1 MELLLQSVINGV
13 LIGGVYVAIAVG
25 FSMAFGVMHVIDFA
39 VGEWVVLGA
48 LVGWTLTTQVGLD
61 PFLVLPLVAVG
72 FAVVGWFLQPLLRRV
87 VAGDRP
93 LPVLMGL
100 VFTFGIAILLQAG
113 ALLVWGINRRSI
125 ANPLGGQSIQLDVGG
140 LSLTI
145 PILRLLMLL
154 FGVGVVVVIGIVLRR
169 TRGGAAVR
177 AVAQNPIMAG
187 LLGINVDLVGRTVYA
202 AYAGITAVAG
212 VFIGTLF
219 AVSPEIGLQYT
230 TFAFFTVVLAG
241 MGYVAGVPVAGLA
254 LGLLQSL
261 VAVYWGP
268 RYVYLAVFLALYLT
282 LLISPRGLLRK
293 GWG

>member
-1 MELLLQSVINGV
+1 MELLLQSVINGI

-39 VGEWVVLGA
+39 VGEWVVVGA
-48 LVGWTLTTQVGLD
+48 LVGWTLTAQVGLD
-61 PFLVLPLVAVG
+61 PFLVLPLVAAG

-100 VFTFGIAILLQAG
+100 VFTFGVAILLQAG

-125 ANPLGGQSIQLDVGG
+125 ANPLGGRSIQLDLGG
-140 LSLTI
+140 LSLTV
-145 PILRLLMLL
+145 PVLRLVMLL
-154 FGVGVVVVIGIVLRR
+154 FGLGVVVAIGIVLRR
-169 TRGGAAVR
+169 TRAGAAVR
-177 AVAQNPIMAG
+177 ATAQNPVMAG
-187 LLGINVDLVGRTVYA
+187 LLGINVDLVGRAVYA
-202 AYAGITAVAG
+202 AYAGITSMAG

-241 MGYVAGVPVAGLA
+241 MGYVAGVPLAGLA

-282 LLISPRGLLRK
+282 LLVSPRGLLRR
-293 GWG
+293 GWA

>member
-1 MELLLQSVINGV
+1 MELLLQSVVNGI
-13 LIGGVYVAIAVG
+13 LIGGVYVAVAVG

-39 VGEWVVLGA
+39 VGEWVVVGA
-48 LVGWTLTTQVGLD
+48 LVGWTLTAQLGLD
-61 PFLVLPLVAVG
+61 PFLVLPLVGVV

-125 ANPLGGQSIQLDVGG
+125 ANPLGGRSIQLDLGG
-140 LSLTI
+140 LSLTV
-145 PILRLLMLL
+145 PVLRLVMLL
-154 FGVGVVVVIGIVLRR
+154 FGVGVVVAIGIVLRR
-169 TRGGAAVR
+169 TRAGAAVR
-177 AVAQNPIMAG
+177 AAAQNPVMAG
-187 LLGINVDLVGRTVYA
+187 LLGINVSLVGRAVYA
-202 AYAGITAVAG
+202 AYAGITSVAG

-282 LLISPRGLLRK
+282 LLISPRGLLRR
-293 GWG
+293 GWA

>member
-1 MELLLQSVINGV
+1 MELLLQSVINGI

-39 VGEWVVLGA
+39 VGEWVVVGA
-48 LVGWTLTTQVGLD
+48 LVGWSLTAQLGLD

-125 ANPLGGQSIQLDVGG
+125 ANPLGGRSIQLDLSG

-145 PILRLLMLL
+145 PILRLIMLL
-154 FGVGVVVVIGIVLRR
+154 FGVGVVVAIGIVLRR
-169 TRGGAAVR
+169 TWVGAAVR
-177 AVAQNPIMAG
+177 ATAQNPVMAG
-187 LLGINVDLVGRTVYA
+187 LLGMNVALVGRAVYA
-202 AYAGITAVAG
+202 AYAGITSVAG

-241 MGYVAGVPVAGLA
+241 MGYVAGVPLAGLA

-282 LLISPRGLLRK
+282 LLVSPRGLLRR
-293 GWG
+293 GWA

>member
-1 MELLLQSVINGV
+1 MELLLQSVINGI

-39 VGEWVVLGA
+39 VGEWVVVGA
-48 LVGWTLTTQVGLD
+48 LVGWTLTAQVGLD
-61 PFLVLPLVAVG
+61 PFLVLPLVAAG

-100 VFTFGIAILLQAG
+100 VFTFGVAILLQAG

-125 ANPLGGQSIQLDVGG
+125 ANPLGGRSIQLDLGG
-140 LSLTI
+140 LSLTV
-145 PILRLLMLL
+145 PVLRLVMLL
-154 FGVGVVVVIGIVLRR
+154 FGLGVVVAIGLVLRR
-169 TRGGAAVR
+169 TRAGAAVR
-177 AVAQNPIMAG
+177 ATAQNPVMAG
-187 LLGINVDLVGRTVYA
+187 LLGINVDLVGRAVYA
-202 AYAGITAVAG
+202 AYAGITSMAG

-241 MGYVAGVPVAGLA
+241 MGYVAGVPLAGLA

-282 LLISPRGLLRK
+282 LLVSPRGLLRR
-293 GWG
+293 GWA

>member
-1 MELLLQSVINGV
+1 MELLLQSVINGI

-39 VGEWVVLGA
+39 VGEWVVVGA
-48 LVGWTLTTQVGLD
+48 LVGWTLTAQVGLD
-61 PFLVLPLVAVG
+61 PFLVLPLVAAG

-100 VFTFGIAILLQAG
+100 VFTFGVAILLQAG

-125 ANPLGGQSIQLDVGG
+125 ANPLGGRSIQLDLGG
-140 LSLTI
+140 LSLTV
-145 PILRLLMLL
+145 PVLRLVMLL
-154 FGVGVVVVIGIVLRR
+154 FGLGVVIAIGIVLRR
-169 TRGGAAVR
+169 TRAGAAVR
-177 AVAQNPIMAG
+177 ATAQNPVMAG
-187 LLGINVDLVGRTVYA
+187 LLGINVDLVGRAVYA
-202 AYAGITAVAG
+202 AYAGITSMAG

-241 MGYVAGVPVAGLA
+241 MGYVAGVPLAGLA

-282 LLISPRGLLRK
+282 LLVSPRGLLRR
-293 GWG
+293 GWA

>member
-48 LVGWTLTTQVGLD
+48 LVGWTLTTQAGLD

-72 FAVVGWFLQPLLRRV
+72 FAVVGRFLQPLLRRV

-125 ANPLGGQSIQLDVGG
+125 ANPLGGRSIQLDVGG

-154 FGVGVVVVIGIVLRR
+154 FGLGVVVVIGIVLRR
-169 TRGGAAVR
+169 TRAGAAVR
-177 AVAQNPIMAG
+177 AAAQNPIMAG

-202 AYAGITAVAG
+202 AYAGITSVAG

>member
-1 MELLLQSVINGV
+1 
-13 LIGGVYVAIAVG
+13 VYVAIAVG

-39 VGEWVVLGA
+39 VGEWVVVGA
-48 LVGWTLTTQVGLD
+48 LVGWTLTAQVGLD
-61 PFLVLPLVAVG
+61 PFLVLPLVAAG

-100 VFTFGIAILLQAG
+100 VFTFGVAILLQAG

-125 ANPLGGQSIQLDVGG
+125 ANPLGGRSIQLDLGG
-140 LSLTI
+140 LSLTV
-145 PILRLLMLL
+145 PVLRLVMLL
-154 FGVGVVVVIGIVLRR
+154 FGLGVVVAIGLVLRR
-169 TRGGAAVR
+169 TRAGAAVR
-177 AVAQNPIMAG
+177 ATAQNPVMAG
-187 LLGINVDLVGRTVYA
+187 LLGINVDLVGRAVYA
-202 AYAGITAVAG
+202 AYAGITSMAG

-241 MGYVAGVPVAGLA
+241 MGYVAGVPLAGLA

-282 LLISPRGLLRK
+282 LLVSPRGLLRR
-293 GWG
+293 GWA

>member
-1 MELLLQSVINGV
+1 MELLLQSVVNGI
-13 LIGGVYVAIAVG
+13 LIGGVYVAVAVG

-39 VGEWVVLGA
+39 VGEWVVVGA
-48 LVGWTLTTQVGLD
+48 LVGWTLTAQLGLD

-72 FAVVGWFLQPLLRRV
+72 FAMVGWFLQPLLRRV

-125 ANPLGGQSIQLDVGG
+125 ANPLGGRSIQLDVGG

-145 PILRLLMLL
+145 PILRLVMLL
-154 FGVGVVVVIGIVLRR
+154 FGLGVVVAIGIVLRR
-169 TRGGAAVR
+169 TRAGAAVR
-177 AVAQNPIMAG
+177 ATAQNPVMAG
-187 LLGINVDLVGRTVYA
+187 LLGINVDLVGRAVYA
-202 AYAGITAVAG
+202 AYAGITSVAG

-282 LLISPRGLLRK
+282 LLISPRGLLRR
-293 GWG
+293 GWA

>member
-1 MELLLQSVINGV
+1 MELLLQSVVNGI
-13 LIGGVYVAIAVG
+13 LIGGVYVAVAVG

-39 VGEWVVLGA
+39 VGEWVVVGA
-48 LVGWTLTTQVGLD
+48 LVGWTLTAQLGLD

-72 FAVVGWFLQPLLRRV
+72 FAMVGWFLQPLLRRV

-125 ANPLGGQSIQLDVGG
+125 ANPLGGRSIQLDLGG
-140 LSLTI
+140 LSLTV
-145 PILRLLMLL
+145 PVLRLVMLL
-154 FGVGVVVVIGIVLRR
+154 FGVGVVVAIGIVLRR
-169 TRGGAAVR
+169 TRAGAAVR
-177 AVAQNPIMAG
+177 ATAQNPVMAG
-187 LLGINVDLVGRTVYA
+187 LLGINVDLVGRAVYA
-202 AYAGITAVAG
+202 AYAGITSVAG

-282 LLISPRGLLRK
+282 LLISPRGLLRR
-293 GWG
+293 GWA

>member
-1 MELLLQSVINGV
+1 MELLLQSVVNGI
-13 LIGGVYVAIAVG
+13 LIGGVYVAVAVG

-39 VGEWVVLGA
+39 VGEWVVVGA
-48 LVGWTLTTQVGLD
+48 LVGWTLTAQLGLD

-72 FAVVGWFLQPLLRRV
+72 FAMVGWFLQPLLRRV

-125 ANPLGGQSIQLDVGG
+125 ANPLGGRSIQLDLGG

-145 PILRLLMLL
+145 PILRLVMLL
-154 FGVGVVVVIGIVLRR
+154 FGLGVVVAIGIVLRR
-169 TRGGAAVR
+169 TRAGAAVR
-177 AVAQNPIMAG
+177 ATAQNPVMAG
-187 LLGINVDLVGRTVYA
+187 LLGINVDLVGRAVYA
-202 AYAGITAVAG
+202 AYAGITSVAG

-282 LLISPRGLLRK
+282 LLISPRGLLRR
-293 GWG
+293 GWA

>member
-1 MELLLQSVINGV
+1 MELLLQSVINGI

-39 VGEWVVLGA
+39 VGEWVVVGA
-48 LVGWTLTTQVGLD
+48 LVGWTLTAQLGLD
-61 PFLVLPLVAVG
+61 PFLVLPLVAVA
-72 FAVVGWFLQPLLRRV
+72 FAVAGWFLQPLLRRV

-125 ANPLGGQSIQLDVGG
+125 ANPLGGRSIHLELGG
-140 LSLTI
+140 VSLTI
-145 PILRLLMLL
+145 PVLRLAMLL
-154 FGVGVVVVIGIVLRR
+154 FGVGVVVAIGIVLRR
-169 TRGGAAVR
+169 TRAGAAVR
-177 AVAQNPIMAG
+177 ATAQDPTMAG
-187 LLGINVDLVGRTVYA
+187 LLGINVSLVGRAVYA
-202 AYAGITAVAG
+202 AYAGITAVVG

-241 MGYVAGVPVAGLA
+241 MGYVAGVPLAGLA

-282 LLISPRGLLRK
+282 LLVSPRGILRK
-293 GWG
+293 GWA